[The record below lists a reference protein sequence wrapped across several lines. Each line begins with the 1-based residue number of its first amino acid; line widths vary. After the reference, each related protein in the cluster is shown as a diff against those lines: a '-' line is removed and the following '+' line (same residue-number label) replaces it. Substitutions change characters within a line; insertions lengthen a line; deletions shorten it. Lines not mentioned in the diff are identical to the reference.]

1 MLFTFSMFCR
11 LRLPS
16 MSVRWRLSPC
26 VCAKCSA
33 PCKKPPRQKPC
44 GTETFEK
51 TWHEV
56 LRALWSYAPRVIC
69 QFIHILHVDSDDQA
83 ALSLSAQLSVGFLL
97 FSYSAT
103 HPDLRLG
110 LNPSLCFVSGCWSH
124 TWSHPFPL
132 GCSHPAV
139 QSPTLS
145 VHFQGSSWKL
155 RYWASAPPLGSPA
168 LSQRPRSLWK
178 TEDRAPF
185 VDRAKFCFLL
195 FLFVDYV
202 SLWCQKMQ
210 NIWIGIDLR
219 VYFQKKMKS
228 CRSCSL
234 FWRQKT
240 PP

>member
-1 MLFTFSMFCR
+1 M

-44 GTETFEK
+44 GTESFEK

-69 QFIHILHVDSDDQA
+69 QFIHILHADSDDQA

-97 FSYSAT
+97 FSYSVT

-132 GCSHPAV
+132 GCSHLAV

-145 VHFQGSSWKL
+145 TFREAAGSWDIGPLLHHWAHQLSHSDLEVYGKQKTGLHLNTRNPKL
-155 RYWASAPPLGSPA
+155 
-168 LSQRPRSLWK
+168 
-178 TEDRAPF
+178 
-185 VDRAKFCFLL
+185 VDRVKFCFLL